1 SASRRATTRP
11 CSTRRGRRRGA
22 SRSRRRIITT
32 PFCTCSARRTRTR
45 SRASSTQ
52 ASRTAPSRCAPS
64 ASEVGVRP
72 LLNLLIRIARLE
84 SVMKIL
90 VFAGSLRKGSFNK
103 LFAREAMRLLSSRGV
118 ETEFVDLQP
127 LAIPV
132 YDGDLEEASGVPAGV
147 RTLSDKILAADA
159 LLISTPE
166 YNGSIPGIL
175 KNTVDWLSRLKPV
188 CLTGKHLLLI
198 AASPGALGGIR
209 SLWHSRQPFEVL
221 GTHVF
226 PE

>member
-1 SASRRATTRP
+1 
-11 CSTRRGRRRGA
+11 
-22 SRSRRRIITT
+22 
-32 PFCTCSARRTRTR
+32 
-45 SRASSTQ
+45 
-52 ASRTAPSRCAPS
+52 
-64 ASEVGVRP
+64 
-72 LLNLLIRIARLE
+72 
-84 SVMKIL
+84 MKIL
-90 VFAGSLRKGSFNK
+90 LFAGSLRKGSLNK
-103 LFAREAMRLLSSRGV
+103 KFAREAMRLLSARGV

-132 YDGDLEEASGVPAGV
+132 YDGDIEEASGVPAGV
-147 RTLSDKILAADA
+147 QELSKKIMAADA
-159 LLISTPE
+159 LVISTPE

-175 KNTVDWLSRLKPV
+175 KNVVDWLSRCKPV

-226 PE
+226 PEVMALPLAHQAFDEAGKLKDAKVVERLDGLLDRFHTHARKA

>member
-1 SASRRATTRP
+1 
-11 CSTRRGRRRGA
+11 
-22 SRSRRRIITT
+22 
-32 PFCTCSARRTRTR
+32 
-45 SRASSTQ
+45 
-52 ASRTAPSRCAPS
+52 
-64 ASEVGVRP
+64 
-72 LLNLLIRIARLE
+72 
-84 SVMKIL
+84 MKIL

-103 LFAREAMRLLSSRGV
+103 MFAREAMRLLSSCEV
-118 ETEFVDLQP
+118 ATEFVDLQP

-147 RTLSDKILAADA
+147 KALSEKILAADA

-188 CLTGKHLLLI
+188 SLSGKHLLLL

-226 PE
+226 PEMMALPLAHQAFDEAGALKDAKVAERLGGLLDRYLAHIRR

>member
-1 SASRRATTRP
+1 
-11 CSTRRGRRRGA
+11 
-22 SRSRRRIITT
+22 
-32 PFCTCSARRTRTR
+32 
-45 SRASSTQ
+45 
-52 ASRTAPSRCAPS
+52 
-64 ASEVGVRP
+64 
-72 LLNLLIRIARLE
+72 
-84 SVMKIL
+84 MKIL
-90 VFAGSLRKGSFNK
+90 VFAGSLRKGSYNK
-103 LFAREAMRLLSSRGV
+103 RFAREAMRLLAGRPGV

-147 RTLSDKILAADA
+147 KTLSDKILAADA

-188 CLTGKHLLLI
+188 SLSGKHLLMI

-226 PE
+226 PEVLALPLAHQAFDEGGKLKDPKLAERLSALLDRYVAHARKA

>member
-1 SASRRATTRP
+1 
-11 CSTRRGRRRGA
+11 
-22 SRSRRRIITT
+22 
-32 PFCTCSARRTRTR
+32 
-45 SRASSTQ
+45 
-52 ASRTAPSRCAPS
+52 
-64 ASEVGVRP
+64 
-72 LLNLLIRIARLE
+72 
-84 SVMKIL
+84 MKIL
-90 VFAGSLRKGSFNK
+90 VFAGSLRQGSLNK
-103 LFAREAMRLLSSRGV
+103 KFAREAMRLLSSREV
-118 ETEFVDLQP
+118 ATEFVDLQP

-147 RTLSDKILAADA
+147 QALSEKILAADA

-188 CLTGKHLLLI
+188 SLSGKHLLLL

-226 PE
+226 PEMMALPLAHQAFDEAGALKDAKVVERLGGLLERYVAHARRA

>member
-1 SASRRATTRP
+1 MKM
-11 CSTRRGRRRGA
+11 
-22 SRSRRRIITT
+22 
-32 PFCTCSARRTRTR
+32 
-45 SRASSTQ
+45 
-52 ASRTAPSRCAPS
+52 
-64 ASEVGVRP
+64 
-72 LLNLLIRIARLE
+72 LI
-84 SVMKIL
+84 
-90 VFAGSLRKGSFNK
+90 FAGSLRKGSFIK
-103 LFAREAMRLLSSRGV
+103 QFAREAQRLLNAKGV

-147 RTLSDKILAADA
+147 QELSKKILAADA
-159 LLISTPE
+159 LVISTPE

-175 KNTVDWLSRLKPV
+175 KNAVDWLSRLKPV
-188 CLTGKHLLLI
+188 SLTGKHLLLI

-226 PE
+226 PEVMALPLAHAAFDDAGQLKDAKVVERLDGLLGRYVAHSRKA